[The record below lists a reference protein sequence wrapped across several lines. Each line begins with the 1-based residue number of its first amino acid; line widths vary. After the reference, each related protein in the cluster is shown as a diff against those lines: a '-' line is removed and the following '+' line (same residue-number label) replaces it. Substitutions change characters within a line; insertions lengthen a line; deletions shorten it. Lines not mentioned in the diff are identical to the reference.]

1 MAITRATNIAGLGTV
16 FDALTD
22 GGGLSISGLSTFTD
36 LNVTGAVEISGS
48 VGLGTPNPNFSSFG
62 SSTGGLEISDVNTNN
77 ALLVQSGSNEFYFA
91 NSTSE
96 NYIWGDDDAPIV
108 IATNDLEK
116 LRITSS
122 GLVGINSAVPT
133 SGLDIQRG
141 SLAGGSIKIGADYD
155 ASTLTNSSAKLGSI
169 LGQTYNTAEE
179 PVRLISHYSDSGI
192 DLLQIGG
199 GTASVNSATD
209 IRMYVTGTQYGSAG
223 EAFRLERN
231 SGSGTVGVGVNTTTP
246 GTAFN
251 QTDWSSYDIFHV
263 SGRQLIH
270 NTGISSYVTTKSGMD
285 DYAALKIRTHQSSST
300 NLQIATVKSG
310 EGIGFQV
317 TNFANNANWH
327 IMLCPFGGNVAI
339 GTYNDAPERLWVA
352 GGNIGVEPGYGL
364 KFSPSSGSVL
374 NDYEIGTW
382 TPKLYKSV
390 SGTVSEVTDATYN
403 TSFNGAW
410 YQKVGNIVHYG
421 GTLRLTNKGTIG
433 ASDLVLVGGF
443 PFNAATTAI
452 PYGEQRSAMSF
463 GGVNGLTGATNEVLA
478 GNPPNQGVDYAYLM
492 FNLYTSATT
501 TNVIGGD
508 ISNSF
513 YITQFGGSMITD

>member
-1 MAITRATNIAGLGTV
+1 MA
-16 FDALTD
+16 
-22 GGGLSISGLSTFTD
+22 LSK
-36 LNVTGAVEISGS
+36 VQGAQIETPVEISGS
-48 VGLGTPNPNFSSFG
+48 VGLGTPNPDFSSFG

-270 NTGISSYVTTKSGMD
+270 NTGISSYVTTKSEMD

-300 NLQIATVKSG
+300 NLQIASVKSG

-339 GTYNDAPERLWVA
+339 GTHNDAPQRLWVA

-364 KFSPSSGSVL
+364 IFSPSSGSGTSDSDVL
-374 NDYEIGTW
+374 DDFERGTW
-382 TPKLYKSV
+382 TPLLFKRPG
-390 SGTVSEVTDATYN
+390 GTGSFIEVTDATYN
-403 TSFNGAW
+403 TSFNGGW
-410 YQKVGNIVHYG
+410 YVKVGDVVHFG
-421 GTLRLTNKGTIG
+421 GLLRLTSKGTIG
-433 ASDLVLVGGF
+433 ASDWVGVGGF
-443 PFNAATTAI
+443 PFAAAASAT
-452 PYGEQRSAMSF
+452 PYGEQRSAVAYGAIVGM
-463 GGVNGLTGATNEVLA
+463 TGATNEVLSFYA
-478 GNPPNQGVDYAYLM
+478 PNQGESYA
-492 FNLYTSATT
+492 NLQWNIFQSATNDAVVGADI
-501 TNVIGGD
+501 TN
-508 ISNSF
+508 SL
-513 YITQFGGSMITD
+513 YITNFGGSMITD